1 VTDAVE
7 LAVRSGRVTRR
18 GGFLWSG
25 KPAEVPVRWRGEDD
39 AVTSPQLIP
48 PEEVAAAAVLVAQQS
63 FGVPAD
69 DLAAAALRAMGF
81 KRISQP
87 LAELGRAGVDLAIQ
101 DKRLAADASGFLIP
115 AQPGSAPSGS

>member
-1 VTDAVE
+1 
-7 LAVRSGRVTRR
+7 
-18 GGFLWSG
+18 
-25 KPAEVPVRWRGEDD
+25 
-39 AVTSPQLIP
+39 LIP

-115 AQPGSAPSGS
+115 AQPGSARSGS